1 MFFKTFIMK
10 KYLFVLLLSIAVMS
24 IKAQVKG
31 HSIKDTTI
39 ENRYEPVSD
48 TIEAGSLFDSDA
60 PLDITLIS
68 DFTSFMK
75 PKYDDKYLPA
85 KLIVH
90 LPSNDSIVKNIRIKT
105 RGKSRKRMCNFPP
118 IKLNF
123 KTDPIKDPELKGFN
137 KVKMV
142 TFCKAS
148 SIYNEYILKEYL
160 IYKLYNAITDLSLKV
175 RLLKVDYEDTGKKG
189 MRHSRYGFVIEP
201 VKALAKRVNAV
212 EIGSKVV
219 RYHELYQLA
228 ADRVALFNYMIGNTD
243 WLFSNSHNIKFIR
256 ILDVNAPGAVPI
268 PYDFDFSGFVN
279 ADYAAP
285 QEWSY
290 VENIRERDYMGTC
303 RDTPENFEKLK
314 QEFLAAEQKIY
325 DIIMGFEQIPE
336 KERKRLKWYI
346 EDFYKEL
353 KYNNAFKV
361 ITTNCRKPY

>member
-1 MFFKTFIMK
+1 MK
-10 KYLFVLLLSIAVMS
+10 KCLFVLLFSFAVLSVKS
-24 IKAQVKG
+24 QVTK
-31 HSIKDTTI
+31 HRVKDTTI

-48 TIEAGSLFDSDA
+48 TIVAGSLFDSDT

-68 DFTSFMK
+68 DFTSFVK
-75 PKYDDKYLPA
+75 SKYNDKYLPA

-90 LPSNDSIVKNIRIKT
+90 LGSNDSIVKDIRIKS

-123 KTDPIKDPELKGFN
+123 KTDPIKDPELEGVN

-148 SIYNEYILKEYL
+148 SIYNGYILKEYL
-160 IYKLYNAITDLSLKV
+160 VYKLYNAITDLSLRV
-175 RLLKVDYEDTGKKG
+175 RLLKVDYEDTGKRG
-189 MRHSRYGFVIEP
+189 MRQSRYGFVIEP
-201 VKALAKRVNAV
+201 VKALAKRANAV
-212 EIGSKVV
+212 EIDARAI
-219 RYHELYQLA
+219 RYRELDQLA

-256 ILDVNAPGAVPI
+256 ILNVNTPGAVPI

-279 ADYAAP
+279 ADYATP

-303 RDTPENFEKLK
+303 RDTPDNFNKLK
-314 QEFLAAEQKIY
+314 KEFLAAEQKIY
-325 DIIMGFEQIPE
+325 DVIMGFRPLPE

-346 EDFYKEL
+346 EDFYEEL
-353 KYNNAFKV
+353 KYENAFKI
-361 ITTNCRKPY
+361 ITTNCRNPY